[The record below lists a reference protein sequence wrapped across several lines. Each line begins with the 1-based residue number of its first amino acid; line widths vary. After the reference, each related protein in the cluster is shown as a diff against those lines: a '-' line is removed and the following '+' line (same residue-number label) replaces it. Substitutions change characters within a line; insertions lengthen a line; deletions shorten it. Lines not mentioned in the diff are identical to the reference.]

1 MEAIELEAKEVLKKL
16 FPKVSVPSNLV
27 RLIYYFV
34 KHDIFITVQESCKQH
49 LHSALVFNS
58 APIPYSFPFLT

>member
-34 KHDIFITVQESCKQH
+34 KHDIFITVQES
-49 LHSALVFNS
+49 
-58 APIPYSFPFLT
+58 YE